1 MNNRHRKEK
10 KQKTQYENRINRRY
24 KDSLFRKV
32 FSDKKDLLDLYNAL
46 NGTDYSNEEELTVT
60 TLEDVVYISVKNDL
74 SFLVGGTINL
84 YEHQSSYN
92 PNMPVR
98 GLMYFARL
106 YQEYIDGS
114 EINVFSTVLKHL
126 PVPVFIVFYNGT
138 REEPDRMILRLTDA
152 FVSENGKTAENA
164 CLECAATMLNINY
177 GHNFELM
184 QKCRRLEEY
193 SLFVAEV
200 RKWIEA
206 GGDRKQAVDDAVDV
220 CIEQGI
226 LRDILIRERTAIVN
240 MVLSC
245 TKKQYERLVEKE
257 LEQQEKQLRE
267 GKKKMEEQEKKM
279 EEQEQQLRAGEKK
292 MEEQEQ
298 QLRAGEKKMREQE
311 QHIREQERLL
321 ELNRK
326 LVSEKAYALLEQIQN
341 DPELT
346 QKLLS
351 QYGI

>member
-1 MNNRHRKEK
+1 MLLFICSHKGKGRRQLQECRKNNIMK
-10 KQKTQYENRINRRY
+10 
-24 KDSLFRKV
+24 
-32 FSDKKDLLDLYNAL
+32 
-46 NGTDYSNEEELTVT
+46 
-60 TLEDVVYISVKNDL
+60 
-74 SFLVGGTINL
+74 
-84 YEHQSSYN
+84 
-92 PNMPVR
+92 
-98 GLMYFARL
+98 
-106 YQEYIDGS
+106 
-114 EINVFSTVLKHL
+114 
-126 PVPVFIVFYNGT
+126 
-138 REEPDRMILRLTDA
+138 
-152 FVSENGKTAENA
+152 
-164 CLECAATMLNINY
+164 
-177 GHNFELM
+177 
-184 QKCRRLEEY
+184 EEY

-267 GKKKMEEQEKKM
+267 GKKKMEEQE
-279 EEQEQQLRAGEKK
+279 
-292 MEEQEQ
+292 
-298 QLRAGEKKMREQE
+298 
-311 QHIREQERLL
+311 RLL

-326 LVSEKAYALLEQIQN
+326 LVAEKEYALLEQIQN

-351 QYGI
+351 KYGI

>member
-1 MNNRHRKEK
+1 MLLFICSHKGKGRQQLQECRKNNIMK
-10 KQKTQYENRINRRY
+10 
-24 KDSLFRKV
+24 
-32 FSDKKDLLDLYNAL
+32 
-46 NGTDYSNEEELTVT
+46 
-60 TLEDVVYISVKNDL
+60 
-74 SFLVGGTINL
+74 
-84 YEHQSSYN
+84 
-92 PNMPVR
+92 
-98 GLMYFARL
+98 
-106 YQEYIDGS
+106 
-114 EINVFSTVLKHL
+114 
-126 PVPVFIVFYNGT
+126 
-138 REEPDRMILRLTDA
+138 
-152 FVSENGKTAENA
+152 
-164 CLECAATMLNINY
+164 
-177 GHNFELM
+177 
-184 QKCRRLEEY
+184 EEY

-279 EEQEQQLRAGEKK
+279 
-292 MEEQEQ
+292 
-298 QLRAGEKKMREQE
+298 REQE

-326 LVSEKAYALLEQIQN
+326 LVSEKEYALLEQIQN

>member
-1 MNNRHRKEK
+1 MLLFICSHKGKGRQQLQECRKNNIMK
-10 KQKTQYENRINRRY
+10 
-24 KDSLFRKV
+24 
-32 FSDKKDLLDLYNAL
+32 
-46 NGTDYSNEEELTVT
+46 
-60 TLEDVVYISVKNDL
+60 
-74 SFLVGGTINL
+74 
-84 YEHQSSYN
+84 
-92 PNMPVR
+92 
-98 GLMYFARL
+98 
-106 YQEYIDGS
+106 
-114 EINVFSTVLKHL
+114 
-126 PVPVFIVFYNGT
+126 
-138 REEPDRMILRLTDA
+138 
-152 FVSENGKTAENA
+152 
-164 CLECAATMLNINY
+164 
-177 GHNFELM
+177 
-184 QKCRRLEEY
+184 EEY

-267 GKKKMEEQEKKM
+267 GKKKMEEQEKTM
-279 EEQEQQLRAGEKK
+279 EEQEKK
-292 MEEQEQ
+292 MEEQE
-298 QLRAGEKKMREQE
+298 KKMEEQE

-326 LVSEKAYALLEQIQN
+326 LVSEKEYALLEQIQN

>member
-1 MNNRHRKEK
+1 MK
-10 KQKTQYENRINRRY
+10 
-24 KDSLFRKV
+24 
-32 FSDKKDLLDLYNAL
+32 
-46 NGTDYSNEEELTVT
+46 
-60 TLEDVVYISVKNDL
+60 
-74 SFLVGGTINL
+74 
-84 YEHQSSYN
+84 
-92 PNMPVR
+92 
-98 GLMYFARL
+98 
-106 YQEYIDGS
+106 
-114 EINVFSTVLKHL
+114 
-126 PVPVFIVFYNGT
+126 
-138 REEPDRMILRLTDA
+138 
-152 FVSENGKTAENA
+152 
-164 CLECAATMLNINY
+164 
-177 GHNFELM
+177 
-184 QKCRRLEEY
+184 EEY

-267 GKKKMEEQEKKM
+267 GKKKMEEQE
-279 EEQEQQLRAGEKK
+279 
-292 MEEQEQ
+292 
-298 QLRAGEKKMREQE
+298 
-311 QHIREQERLL
+311 RLL

-326 LVSEKAYALLEQIQN
+326 LVAEKEYALLEQIQN

>member
-1 MNNRHRKEK
+1 MLLFICSYKGKGRQQLQECRKNNIMK
-10 KQKTQYENRINRRY
+10 
-24 KDSLFRKV
+24 
-32 FSDKKDLLDLYNAL
+32 
-46 NGTDYSNEEELTVT
+46 
-60 TLEDVVYISVKNDL
+60 
-74 SFLVGGTINL
+74 
-84 YEHQSSYN
+84 
-92 PNMPVR
+92 
-98 GLMYFARL
+98 
-106 YQEYIDGS
+106 
-114 EINVFSTVLKHL
+114 
-126 PVPVFIVFYNGT
+126 
-138 REEPDRMILRLTDA
+138 
-152 FVSENGKTAENA
+152 
-164 CLECAATMLNINY
+164 
-177 GHNFELM
+177 
-184 QKCRRLEEY
+184 EEY

-257 LEQQEKQLRE
+257 LEQQEKQLR
-267 GKKKMEEQEKKM
+267 
-279 EEQEQQLRAGEKK
+279 AGEKK
-292 MEEQEQ
+292 ME
-298 QLRAGEKKMREQE
+298 
-311 QHIREQERLL
+311 EQERLL

-326 LVSEKAYALLEQIQN
+326 LVSEKEYALLEQIQN

>member
-1 MNNRHRKEK
+1 M
-10 KQKTQYENRINRRY
+10 
-24 KDSLFRKV
+24 
-32 FSDKKDLLDLYNAL
+32 
-46 NGTDYSNEEELTVT
+46 
-60 TLEDVVYISVKNDL
+60 
-74 SFLVGGTINL
+74 
-84 YEHQSSYN
+84 
-92 PNMPVR
+92 
-98 GLMYFARL
+98 
-106 YQEYIDGS
+106 
-114 EINVFSTVLKHL
+114 
-126 PVPVFIVFYNGT
+126 
-138 REEPDRMILRLTDA
+138 RLTDA

-220 CIEQGI
+220 CIDQGI

-257 LEQQEKQLRE
+257 LEQQERE
-267 GKKKMEEQEKKM
+267 IKKKEK
-279 EEQEQQLRAGEKK
+279 QLRAGEKK
-292 MEEQEQ
+292 MEEQEK

-311 QHIREQERLL
+311 QHIREQQRLL

-326 LVSEKAYALLEQIQN
+326 LVSEKDYALLEQIQN

>member
-1 MNNRHRKEK
+1 MK
-10 KQKTQYENRINRRY
+10 
-24 KDSLFRKV
+24 
-32 FSDKKDLLDLYNAL
+32 
-46 NGTDYSNEEELTVT
+46 
-60 TLEDVVYISVKNDL
+60 
-74 SFLVGGTINL
+74 
-84 YEHQSSYN
+84 
-92 PNMPVR
+92 
-98 GLMYFARL
+98 
-106 YQEYIDGS
+106 
-114 EINVFSTVLKHL
+114 
-126 PVPVFIVFYNGT
+126 
-138 REEPDRMILRLTDA
+138 
-152 FVSENGKTAENA
+152 
-164 CLECAATMLNINY
+164 
-177 GHNFELM
+177 
-184 QKCRRLEEY
+184 EEY
-193 SLFVAEV
+193 ALFVAEV

-279 EEQEQQLRAGEKK
+279 
-292 MEEQEQ
+292 
-298 QLRAGEKKMREQE
+298 REQE

-326 LVSEKAYALLEQIQN
+326 LVSEKEYALLEQIQN

>member
-1 MNNRHRKEK
+1 MK
-10 KQKTQYENRINRRY
+10 
-24 KDSLFRKV
+24 
-32 FSDKKDLLDLYNAL
+32 
-46 NGTDYSNEEELTVT
+46 
-60 TLEDVVYISVKNDL
+60 
-74 SFLVGGTINL
+74 
-84 YEHQSSYN
+84 
-92 PNMPVR
+92 
-98 GLMYFARL
+98 
-106 YQEYIDGS
+106 
-114 EINVFSTVLKHL
+114 
-126 PVPVFIVFYNGT
+126 
-138 REEPDRMILRLTDA
+138 
-152 FVSENGKTAENA
+152 
-164 CLECAATMLNINY
+164 
-177 GHNFELM
+177 
-184 QKCRRLEEY
+184 EEY

-267 GKKKMEEQEKKM
+267 GKKKMEEQE
-279 EEQEQQLRAGEKK
+279 
-292 MEEQEQ
+292 Q

-311 QHIREQERLL
+311 QHIKEQQRLL

-326 LVSEKAYALLEQIQN
+326 LVSEKKYALLEQIQN

>member
-1 MNNRHRKEK
+1 MK
-10 KQKTQYENRINRRY
+10 
-24 KDSLFRKV
+24 
-32 FSDKKDLLDLYNAL
+32 
-46 NGTDYSNEEELTVT
+46 
-60 TLEDVVYISVKNDL
+60 
-74 SFLVGGTINL
+74 
-84 YEHQSSYN
+84 
-92 PNMPVR
+92 
-98 GLMYFARL
+98 
-106 YQEYIDGS
+106 
-114 EINVFSTVLKHL
+114 
-126 PVPVFIVFYNGT
+126 
-138 REEPDRMILRLTDA
+138 
-152 FVSENGKTAENA
+152 
-164 CLECAATMLNINY
+164 
-177 GHNFELM
+177 
-184 QKCRRLEEY
+184 EEY

-279 EEQEQQLRAGEKK
+279 EEQEKK
-292 MEEQEQ
+292 ME
-298 QLRAGEKKMREQE
+298 EQE

-326 LVSEKAYALLEQIQN
+326 LVSEKEYALLEQIQN

>member
-1 MNNRHRKEK
+1 MNNRHRKE
-10 KQKTQYENRINRRY
+10 N
-24 KDSLFRKV
+24 
-32 FSDKKDLLDLYNAL
+32 YNAL

-74 SFLVGGTINL
+74 SFLVGGTINI

-106 YQEYIDGS
+106 YQEYIDSS

-126 PVPVFIVFYNGT
+126 PVPAFIVFYNGT
-138 REEPDRMILRLTDA
+138 REEPDRTILRLTDA

-279 EEQEQQLRAGEKK
+279 EEQEKK
-292 MEEQEQ
+292 ME
-298 QLRAGEKKMREQE
+298 EQE

-321 ELNRK
+321 ELNKK
-326 LVSEKAYALLEQIQN
+326 LVSEKEYALLEQIQN

>member
-1 MNNRHRKEK
+1 MLLFICSHKGKGRQQLQECRKNNIMK
-10 KQKTQYENRINRRY
+10 
-24 KDSLFRKV
+24 
-32 FSDKKDLLDLYNAL
+32 
-46 NGTDYSNEEELTVT
+46 
-60 TLEDVVYISVKNDL
+60 
-74 SFLVGGTINL
+74 
-84 YEHQSSYN
+84 
-92 PNMPVR
+92 
-98 GLMYFARL
+98 
-106 YQEYIDGS
+106 
-114 EINVFSTVLKHL
+114 
-126 PVPVFIVFYNGT
+126 
-138 REEPDRMILRLTDA
+138 
-152 FVSENGKTAENA
+152 
-164 CLECAATMLNINY
+164 
-177 GHNFELM
+177 
-184 QKCRRLEEY
+184 EEY

-226 LRDILIRERTAIVN
+226 LRDILIRERAAIVN

-267 GKKKMEEQEKKM
+267 GKKKMEEQEK
-279 EEQEQQLRAGEKK
+279 QL
-292 MEEQEQ
+292 EEQEQ

-326 LVSEKAYALLEQIQN
+326 LVSEKEYALLEQIQN

>member
-1 MNNRHRKEK
+1 MNNRHHKEK
-10 KQKTQYENRINRRY
+10 KQRTQYESRINRRY

-32 FSDKKDLLDLYNAL
+32 FSNKKDLLDLYNAL

-106 YQEYIDGS
+106 YQEYIDSS

-126 PVPVFIVFYNGT
+126 PVPAFIVFYNGT
-138 REEPDRMILRLTDA
+138 REEPDRTILRLTDA
-152 FVSENGKTAENA
+152 FVSANGKTAENA

-177 GHNFELM
+177 GHNYELM

-220 CIEQGI
+220 CIDQGI
-226 LRDILIRERTAIVN
+226 LRDILIRERTAIVK

-267 GKKKMEEQEKKM
+267 GKKKM
-279 EEQEQQLRAGEKK
+279 
-292 MEEQEQ
+292 
-298 QLRAGEKKMREQE
+298 REQE
-311 QHIREQERLL
+311 QHIKEQQRLL

-326 LVSEKAYALLEQIQN
+326 LVSEKEYALLEQIQN

>member
-1 MNNRHRKEK
+1 MK
-10 KQKTQYENRINRRY
+10 
-24 KDSLFRKV
+24 
-32 FSDKKDLLDLYNAL
+32 
-46 NGTDYSNEEELTVT
+46 
-60 TLEDVVYISVKNDL
+60 
-74 SFLVGGTINL
+74 
-84 YEHQSSYN
+84 
-92 PNMPVR
+92 
-98 GLMYFARL
+98 
-106 YQEYIDGS
+106 
-114 EINVFSTVLKHL
+114 
-126 PVPVFIVFYNGT
+126 
-138 REEPDRMILRLTDA
+138 
-152 FVSENGKTAENA
+152 
-164 CLECAATMLNINY
+164 
-177 GHNFELM
+177 
-184 QKCRRLEEY
+184 EEY

-257 LEQQEKQLRE
+257 LEQQEKQLR
-267 GKKKMEEQEKKM
+267 
-279 EEQEQQLRAGEKK
+279 AGEKK
-292 MEEQEQ
+292 ME
-298 QLRAGEKKMREQE
+298 
-311 QHIREQERLL
+311 EQERLL

-326 LVSEKAYALLEQIQN
+326 LVSEKEYALLEQIQN

>member
-1 MNNRHRKEK
+1 MK
-10 KQKTQYENRINRRY
+10 
-24 KDSLFRKV
+24 
-32 FSDKKDLLDLYNAL
+32 
-46 NGTDYSNEEELTVT
+46 
-60 TLEDVVYISVKNDL
+60 
-74 SFLVGGTINL
+74 
-84 YEHQSSYN
+84 
-92 PNMPVR
+92 
-98 GLMYFARL
+98 
-106 YQEYIDGS
+106 
-114 EINVFSTVLKHL
+114 
-126 PVPVFIVFYNGT
+126 
-138 REEPDRMILRLTDA
+138 
-152 FVSENGKTAENA
+152 
-164 CLECAATMLNINY
+164 
-177 GHNFELM
+177 
-184 QKCRRLEEY
+184 EEY

-267 GKKKMEEQEKKM
+267 GKKKMEEQE
-279 EEQEQQLRAGEKK
+279 
-292 MEEQEQ
+292 
-298 QLRAGEKKMREQE
+298 
-311 QHIREQERLL
+311 RLL

-326 LVSEKAYALLEQIQN
+326 LVAEKEYALLEQIQN

-351 QYGI
+351 KYGI